1 MSELMSIQWFPG
13 HMAKTRRL
21 IKECLPLVDAVVE
34 IRDARIVLSSKN
46 PEIEKLIGNKKRILV
61 LNKSDYADEKETQR
75 WREYFKSQGIE
86 TVITDSRNGK
96 GIKEVPNA
104 VRRALKEK
112 LESWKNKGMA
122 NKSLKIM
129 VVGIPNVGKSS
140 FINRLCKSKKAKV
153 EDRPGVTRGIQW
165 VEVDS
170 TMELLDMPGM
180 LWPKFEN
187 KEVSEHLAF
196 TGAIKDDI
204 MDVELLAVRL
214 LECLNEQYPLIL
226 EERYAISFSDCESGY
241 DMLLK
246 IGEKRGMKI
255 SGGEINTE
263 RAAIMVVDEFRSS
276 KIGRI
281 TLEKIEDIERM

>member
-21 IKECLPLVDAVVE
+21 IRECLPLVDAVVE

-61 LNKSDYADEKETQR
+61 LNKSDYADERETQR
-75 WREYFKSQGIE
+75 WRDYYRAQGIE

-96 GIKEVPNA
+96 GIREVPNA
-104 VRRALKEK
+104 VRRALKDK

-214 LECLNEQYPLIL
+214 LESLREQYAALL
-226 EERYAISFSDCESGY
+226 EGRYGINFEDCESGY

-281 TLEKIEDIERM
+281 SLEKIEDIERM